1 MNICYISVKN
11 NFDNRETRDTLKS
24 YNIRKS
30 FWQITGK
37 SNILVRP
44 SRTIEYVEAGPS
56 QESFTDL
63 PIPLTYPIRRER
75 QAEARKKERERERE
89 REREVEQR
97 PCQATK
103 TTVSWILTAS
113 GVRDELTGL
122 DEESLDVTLA
132 PLPVV
137 HGQTADVAYKAKRG

>member
-75 QAEARKKERERERE
+75 QAEARKRERERE
-89 REREVEQR
+89 REREKWNRGRVRQQKQ
-97 PCQATK
+97 PCP
-103 TTVSWILTAS
+103 
-113 GVRDELTGL
+113 G
-122 DEESLDVTLA
+122 SLPHLECVTS
-132 PLPVV
+132 
-137 HGQTADVAYKAKRG
+137 